1 MQDWDTRIKN
11 LKNDIQIARQK
22 YVIPFTKSQAK
33 ALENPINA
41 KENQNNETNNIKESV
56 SESQEKLYVNND
68 PASSLDLINSKE
80 QSETVI
86 SQDTSKENTN
96 GVAAI
101 EEAPTVDINEVA
113 ATEEAP
119 TVDVNEVA
127 ATEEAPTVDV
137 NEVAATEEVPKV
149 DVNEVAATEEAP
161 TVDVNEIAA
170 TEEAPTVDVNE
181 VAATEEA
188 PTVDVNEVAATEEAP
203 TVDVNEVAATEEA
216 PTIDINEVAA
226 TEEAPTVDVNEVAAT
241 EEVPKV
247 DMNELA
253 TKEEEPVT
261 EKTQI
266 DNGED
271 QVKKT
276 ELELLEERGEDNL
289 SDEEVDRM
297 YELRLLRSQKK
308 MNNELREQE
317 QEVIKKADDEIAHLK
332 TLLKP
337 KPKKL
342 PKGFVE

>member
-1 MQDWDTRIKN
+1 M
-11 LKNDIQIARQK
+11 
-22 YVIPFTKSQAK
+22 
-33 ALENPINA
+33 
-41 KENQNNETNNIKESV
+41 NE
-56 SESQEKLYVNND
+56 L
-68 PASSLDLINSKE
+68 
-80 QSETVI
+80 
-86 SQDTSKENTN
+86 
-96 GVAAI
+96 
-101 EEAPTVDINEVA
+101 
-113 ATEEAP
+113 
-119 TVDVNEVA
+119 
-127 ATEEAPTVDV
+127 
-137 NEVAATEEVPKV
+137 
-149 DVNEVAATEEAP
+149 
-161 TVDVNEIAA
+161 
-170 TEEAPTVDVNE
+170 
-181 VAATEEA
+181 
-188 PTVDVNEVAATEEAP
+188 
-203 TVDVNEVAATEEA
+203 
-216 PTIDINEVAA
+216 
-226 TEEAPTVDVNEVAAT
+226 AAT

>member
-41 KENQNNETNNIKESV
+41 KENQNNETNNFKESV

-86 SQDTSKENTN
+86 SQDAVKENTN
-96 GVAAI
+96 EVATI
-101 EEAPTVDINEVA
+101 EEAPTVDINEVATTEEAPTVDVNEVA

-149 DVNEVAATEEAP
+149 DVNEVAS
-161 TVDVNEIAA
+161 
-170 TEEAPTVDVNE
+170 
-181 VAATEEA
+181 
-188 PTVDVNEVAATEEAP
+188 
-203 TVDVNEVAATEEA
+203 TEEA

-226 TEEAPTVDVNEVAAT
+226 IEEAPTVVVNEVAAT

-253 TKEEEPVT
+253 AKEEEPVT
-261 EKTQI
+261 KKTQI

>member
-33 ALENPINA
+33 ALETPINA
-41 KENQNNETNNIKESV
+41 KENQNNETSTIKESV

-86 SQDTSKENTN
+86 SQDAVKENTN
-96 GVAAI
+96 EVATI

-113 ATEEAP
+113 TTEEAP

-137 NEVAATEEVPKV
+137 NEVAATEEVPAEDIK
-149 DVNEVAATEEAP
+149 EVAATEEAP
-161 TVDVNEIAA
+161 
-170 TEEAPTVDVNE
+170 
-181 VAATEEA
+181 
-188 PTVDVNEVAATEEAP
+188 
-203 TVDVNEVAATEEA
+203 
-216 PTIDINEVAA
+216 
-226 TEEAPTVDVNEVAAT
+226 
-241 EEVPKV
+241 KV

-253 TKEEEPVT
+253 RKEEASPVDTNEVTTKKEEPVT

-297 YELRLLRSQKK
+297 YELRLLRSQKN

-317 QEVIKKADDEIAHLK
+317 QEELKKADEEIAHLK

>member
-22 YVIPFTKSQAK
+22 YVVPFTKSQAK
-33 ALENPINA
+33 ALETPVNA
-41 KENQNNETNNIKESV
+41 KENQNNETNTIKESV

-86 SQDTSKENTN
+86 SQDAVKENTN
-96 GVAAI
+96 EVATI

-113 ATEEAP
+113 TTEEAP

-149 DVNEVAATEEAP
+149 DVNE
-161 TVDVNEIAA
+161 IAA

-188 PTVDVNEVAATEEAP
+188 ATEEAP
-203 TVDVNEVAATEEA
+203 TVDVNEVAATEEVPKVDVNEVASTEEA

-253 TKEEEPVT
+253 AKEEEPVT
-261 EKTQI
+261 KKTQI

-317 QEVIKKADDEIAHLK
+317 QEVIKKADQEIAHLK

>member
-33 ALENPINA
+33 APETSINR
-41 KENQNNETNNIKESV
+41 KENQNNETNSIHESV

-68 PASSLDLINSKE
+68 PVSSLDLIKSQE
-80 QSETVI
+80 QNETVI
-86 SQDTSKENTN
+86 SQGASKENAN
-96 GVAAI
+96 EVATTEEAPI
-101 EEAPTVDINEVA
+101 VDNDEVGTTEEAPTVDINEVA
-113 ATEEAP
+113 ATEGA
-119 TVDVNEVA
+119 
-127 ATEEAPTVDV
+127 
-137 NEVAATEEVPKV
+137 PKV
-149 DVNEVAATEEAP
+149 DIVEV
-161 TVDVNEIAA
+161 
-170 TEEAPTVDVNE
+170 
-181 VAATEEA
+181 
-188 PTVDVNEVAATEEAP
+188 
-203 TVDVNEVAATEEA
+203 
-216 PTIDINEVAA
+216 
-226 TEEAPTVDVNEVAAT
+226 
-241 EEVPKV
+241 
-247 DMNELA
+247 
-253 TKEEEPVT
+253 TKKEEPVA

>member
-11 LKNDIQIARQK
+11 LKNDIQTARQK
-22 YVIPFTKSQAK
+22 YVIPFTKSQVK
-33 ALENPINA
+33 APENTINT
-41 KENQNNETNNIKESV
+41 KENQNNETNSIHESG

-68 PASSLDLINSKE
+68 PVSSLDLIKSQE
-80 QSETVI
+80 QNETVI
-86 SQDTSKENTN
+86 SQAASKENTN
-96 GVAAI
+96 EVATT

-119 TVDVNEVA
+119 IVDNDEVV
-127 ATEEAPTVDV
+127 ATEEAPIVD
-137 NEVAATEEVPKV
+137 NDEVVATEQ
-149 DVNEVAATEEAP
+149 AP
-161 TVDVNEIAA
+161 TV
-170 TEEAPTVDVNE
+170 
-181 VAATEEA
+181 
-188 PTVDVNEVAATEEAP
+188 
-203 TVDVNEVAATEEA
+203 
-216 PTIDINEVAA
+216 DINEVAA
-226 TEEAPTVDVNEVAAT
+226 TEEAPIVDNDEVVATEEAPTVDNDEVVATEQAPTVDINEVAAT
-241 EEVPKV
+241 EEAPIVDNDEVVATEEAPTVDINEVAATEGAPKV
-247 DMNELA
+247 DIAEV
-253 TKEEEPVT
+253 TKKEEPVAG
-261 EKTQI
+261 KTQI

-317 QEVIKKADDEIAHLK
+317 QEVIKKADEEIAHLK

>member
-33 ALENPINA
+33 ALETPINA
-41 KENQNNETNNIKESV
+41 KENQNNETSTIKESV

-86 SQDTSKENTN
+86 SQDAVKENTN
-96 GVAAI
+96 EAATI
-101 EEAPTVDINEVA
+101 EEAPTVDVNEVA
-113 ATEEAP
+113 ATEEAPTVDVNIVAATEEVPKVDVNEVAATEEEPTVDVNEVASTEEAP

-137 NEVAATEEVPKV
+137 NEVAS
-149 DVNEVAATEEAP
+149 
-161 TVDVNEIAA
+161 
-170 TEEAPTVDVNE
+170 
-181 VAATEEA
+181 
-188 PTVDVNEVAATEEAP
+188 
-203 TVDVNEVAATEEA
+203 
-216 PTIDINEVAA
+216 

>member
-22 YVIPFTKSQAK
+22 YVVPFTKSQAK
-33 ALENPINA
+33 ALETPVNA
-41 KENQNNETNNIKESV
+41 KENQNNETNSLKESV

-80 QSETVI
+80 QNETVI
-86 SQDTSKENTN
+86 SQDESKENTN
-96 GVAAI
+96 EVTATEEAPTVDINEVVATEEAPTVDINDVAAT

-113 ATEEAP
+113 ATEEALK
-119 TVDVNEVA
+119 VN
-127 ATEEAPTVDV
+127 
-137 NEVAATEEVPKV
+137 
-149 DVNEVAATEEAP
+149 
-161 TVDVNEIAA
+161 
-170 TEEAPTVDVNE
+170 
-181 VAATEEA
+181 
-188 PTVDVNEVAATEEAP
+188 
-203 TVDVNEVAATEEA
+203 
-216 PTIDINEVAA
+216 
-226 TEEAPTVDVNEVAAT
+226 
-241 EEVPKV
+241 
-247 DMNELA
+247 MNELA
-253 TKEEEPVT
+253 SKEEAFPIDTNEVTTKEEEPVV

-266 DNGED
+266 DSGED

>member
-1 MQDWDTRIKN
+1 IKN

-33 ALENPINA
+33 ALETPINA
-41 KENQNNETNNIKESV
+41 KENQNNEISTIKESV

-86 SQDTSKENTN
+86 SQDAVKENTN
-96 GVAAI
+96 EAATI

-113 ATEEAP
+113 TTEEATTVDINEVAATEEAT

-137 NEVAATEEVPKV
+137 NEVVS
-149 DVNEVAATEEAP
+149 TEEAP
-161 TVDVNEIAA
+161 TVDVNEVVS

-203 TVDVNEVAATEEA
+203 TVDVNEVAS
-216 PTIDINEVAA
+216 

>member
-33 ALENPINA
+33 APETSINR
-41 KENQNNETNNIKESV
+41 KENQNNETNSIHESV

-68 PASSLDLINSKE
+68 PVSSLDLIKSQE
-80 QSETVI
+80 QNETVI
-86 SQDTSKENTN
+86 SQTASKENTN
-96 GVAAI
+96 EVGAT
-101 EEAPTVDINEVA
+101 EEAPTADINEVA

-119 TVDVNEVA
+119 TVDINEVA
-127 ATEEAPTVDV
+127 TTEEAPTVD
-137 NEVAATEEVPKV
+137 NDEVG
-149 DVNEVAATEEAP
+149 ATEEAP
-161 TVDVNEIAA
+161 
-170 TEEAPTVDVNE
+170 
-181 VAATEEA
+181 
-188 PTVDVNEVAATEEAP
+188 
-203 TVDVNEVAATEEA
+203 
-216 PTIDINEVAA
+216 
-226 TEEAPTVDVNEVAAT
+226 
-241 EEVPKV
+241 KV
-247 DMNELA
+247 DIVEV
-253 TKEEEPVT
+253 TKKEEPVAG
-261 EKTQI
+261 KTQI

-317 QEVIKKADDEIAHLK
+317 QEVIKKADEEIAHLK

>member
-33 ALENPINA
+33 APETSINA
-41 KENQNNETNNIKESV
+41 KENQNNETNSIQESV

-68 PASSLDLINSKE
+68 PESSLNLINSKE
-80 QSETVI
+80 QNETVI
-86 SQDTSKENTN
+86 SQDTSKENTS
-96 GVAAI
+96 
-101 EEAPTVDINEVA
+101 EVA

-119 TVDVNEVA
+119 KVDINEVV
-127 ATEEAPTVDV
+127 ATEEAPKVDI
-137 NEVAATEEVPKV
+137 NEVSVTEEVPAF
-149 DVNEVAATEEAP
+149 DANEVT
-161 TVDVNEIAA
+161 
-170 TEEAPTVDVNE
+170 
-181 VAATEEA
+181 
-188 PTVDVNEVAATEEAP
+188 
-203 TVDVNEVAATEEA
+203 
-216 PTIDINEVAA
+216 
-226 TEEAPTVDVNEVAAT
+226 
-241 EEVPKV
+241 
-247 DMNELA
+247 
-253 TKEEEPVT
+253 TKEEEPVA

-297 YELRLLRSQKK
+297 YELRLLRSQKR

-317 QEVIKKADDEIAHLK
+317 QEVIKKADEEIAHLK

>member
-22 YVIPFTKSQAK
+22 YVIPFTKPQAK
-33 ALENPINA
+33 APETSIDA
-41 KENQNNETNNIKESV
+41 KENQNNETNSIQESV

-68 PASSLDLINSKE
+68 PESSLDLINSKE
-80 QSETVI
+80 QNETVI
-86 SQDTSKENTN
+86 SQDTSKENTSE
-96 GVAAI
+96 VAATD
-101 EEAPTVDINEVA
+101 EAPTVDINEVA
-113 ATEEAP
+113 VTEEAPKVDINEVVATEAAPKVDINEVVATEEAP
-119 TVDVNEVA
+119 KVDANEV
-127 ATEEAPTVDV
+127 T
-137 NEVAATEEVPKV
+137 
-149 DVNEVAATEEAP
+149 
-161 TVDVNEIAA
+161 
-170 TEEAPTVDVNE
+170 
-181 VAATEEA
+181 
-188 PTVDVNEVAATEEAP
+188 
-203 TVDVNEVAATEEA
+203 
-216 PTIDINEVAA
+216 
-226 TEEAPTVDVNEVAAT
+226 
-241 EEVPKV
+241 
-247 DMNELA
+247 
-253 TKEEEPVT
+253 TKEEETVA

-317 QEVIKKADDEIAHLK
+317 QEVINKADEEIAHLK

-342 PKGFVE
+342 PKGFVQ

>member
-33 ALENPINA
+33 APETSIDA
-41 KENQNNETNNIKESV
+41 KENQNNETNSIQESV

-80 QSETVI
+80 QNETVI

-96 GVAAI
+96 GVAAT
-101 EEAPTVDINEVA
+101 EEAPKVDINEV
-113 ATEEAP
+113 
-119 TVDVNEVA
+119 V
-127 ATEEAPTVDV
+127 
-137 NEVAATEEVPKV
+137 ATEEVPAV
-149 DVNEVAATEEAP
+149 DTNEVT
-161 TVDVNEIAA
+161 
-170 TEEAPTVDVNE
+170 
-181 VAATEEA
+181 
-188 PTVDVNEVAATEEAP
+188 
-203 TVDVNEVAATEEA
+203 
-216 PTIDINEVAA
+216 
-226 TEEAPTVDVNEVAAT
+226 
-241 EEVPKV
+241 
-247 DMNELA
+247 
-253 TKEEEPVT
+253 TKEEDPVA

-317 QEVIKKADDEIAHLK
+317 QEVIKKADEEIAHLK